1 MLRQMP
7 PLEAVEAFL
16 TAARSRSF
24 RAAATSLALSPSAFS
39 RRIQLLERFTGRQL
53 FERSGAAAILST
65 DGEHYL
71 VNVDP
76 AIEAILQATNSLRQ
90 VGGDGGALRMAT
102 SHSMAAE
109 WLMPRLPKL
118 LSETGIAL
126 ELTVSRDPE
135 SLRSQAVDVAL
146 WGGPT
151 PEKAPLADVIA
162 NLDAVPVAAPRL
174 FDDRSPPRTPDD
186 LAEQPLIEVRANA
199 GLWRLWLRKAGY
211 RGPPPE
217 VTARYDTNQLKNEA
231 AASGLG
237 VALATPMVA
246 ERFLADRRL
255 VAFTRMR
262 LPTDQS
268 YCLHYANKDV
278 RLRRGVQALL
288 SWLRTEAQASLR
300 RYDRWYEA
308 EVCS

>member
-16 TAARSRSF
+16 AAARSRSF
-24 RAAATSLALSPSAFS
+24 RAAAASLALSPSAFS
-39 RRIQLLERFTGRQL
+39 RRIQLLERFAGRQL
-53 FERSGAAAILST
+53 FQRSNASAILSA
-65 DGEHYL
+65 DGERYL
-71 VNVDP
+71 ANVAP
-76 AIEAILQATNSLRQ
+76 AIEAILHATNSLRQ
-90 VGGDGGALRMAT
+90 VDAEGTLRMAT

-151 PEKAPLADVIA
+151 PELASLVDVIA

-174 FDDRSPPRTPDD
+174 FAGRSPPRTPAD
-186 LAEQPLIEVRANA
+186 LAGQPLIEVRANA
-199 GLWRLWLRKAGY
+199 GLWRHWLRKAGY
-211 RGPPPE
+211 SGPPPA
-217 VTARYDTNQLKNEA
+217 VAARYDTNQLKNEA

-246 ERFLADRRL
+246 ERFLADQRL
-255 VAFTRMR
+255 VAFTRLR

-268 YCLHYANKDV
+268 YCLHYASSDV
-278 RLRRGVQALL
+278 RLRRSVQSLL
-288 SWLRTEAQASLR
+288 HWLRAEAQSSLK

-308 EVCS
+308 GSCA